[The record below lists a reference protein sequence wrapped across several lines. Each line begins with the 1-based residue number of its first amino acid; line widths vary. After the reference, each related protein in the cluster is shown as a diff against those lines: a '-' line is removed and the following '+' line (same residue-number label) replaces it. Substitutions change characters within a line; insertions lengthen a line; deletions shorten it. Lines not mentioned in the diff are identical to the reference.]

1 MIKQNLQIEE
11 KGFSIRCVSYSQK
24 YVELSNGVIL
34 ENKNRVERF
43 FRRLAAGWNVDLAY
57 NISESIRDEYVK
69 SYKSSLAR
77 VGGIN
82 CQQQNPH
89 IREIAKEN
97 FRKAVATGK
106 NSEKLRSGEI
116 SIWNKGLTKETDARV
131 MDISKRQT
139 GDSNTVH
146 RQTPES
152 KARSA
157 KNISI
162 TMKDRIKSGDITP
175 NVKNSR
181 THWQVIYRGKRFRSS
196 WEAAWFAL
204 NQHYEYE
211 TKRIS
216 YWLNGIERIYIVDFY
231 DPATNT
237 LVEVKPAEH
246 TYGEVFEA
254 KKLWAEKWAVENN
267 GKYVIV
273 TQQYLKDN
281 IAQLLLS
288 DLPNEVKSKIQGIK

>member
-1 MIKQNLQIEE
+1 MIKQNLQLEE

-24 YVELSNGVIL
+24 YVELSNGVML
-34 ENKNRVERF
+34 DGKNKVERF

-57 NISESIRDEYVK
+57 NISESIRDEYI
-69 SYKSSLAR
+69 SEYKSSLAR

-82 CQQQNPH
+82 CQKQNPH
-89 IREIAKEN
+89 IKEIAKEN
-97 FRKAVATGK
+97 LRQVRLAGK
-106 NSEKLRSGEI
+106 NTEKMRSGEI
-116 SIWNKGLTKETDARV
+116 SIWNKGLTKETDYRLQKV
-131 MDISKRQT
+131 SKQRT
-139 GDSNTVH
+139 GEGNPMFGHQHTD
-146 RQTPES
+146 EY
-152 KARSA
+152 K
-157 KNISI
+157 KNASV
-162 TMKDRIKSGDITP
+162 TMKENIKSGKFTP

-181 THWQVIYRGKRFRSS
+181 THWQVIYSGKRFRSS

-204 NQHYEYE
+204 NRHYEYE

-231 DPATNT
+231 DPITNT

-254 KKLWAEKWAVENN
+254 KKSWAEKWAEENN
-267 GKYVIV
+267 GKYIVV

-281 IAQLLLS
+281 MDQLLLS
-288 DLPNEVKSKIQGIK
+288 DLPDEVKIKIQGIK